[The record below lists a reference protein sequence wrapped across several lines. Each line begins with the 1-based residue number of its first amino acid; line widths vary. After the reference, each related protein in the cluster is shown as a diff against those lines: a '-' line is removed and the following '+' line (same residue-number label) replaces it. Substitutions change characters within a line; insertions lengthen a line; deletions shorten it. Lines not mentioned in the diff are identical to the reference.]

1 MMKTTI
7 FWDNDGV
14 LVDTEI
20 LYYRANRQVLRRLGV
35 ELTIDQFREFY
46 LKQAMGAWHLASGGE
61 LPETTIEGL
70 RAVRDRIYED
80 LLRKESQSLPGA
92 AEVLEALSGQL
103 CMGVVTSSR
112 RVHFD
117 LIHTRTGFNRFF
129 DVVVSGD
136 DVRRSKPDPESY
148 RRALELTRRDPVE
161 CVAIEDSE
169 RGLTAAKAAG
179 LECWVIPTPLTRDGD
194 FRSADRVLSSLAEVV
209 ALLGFR

>member
-20 LYYRANRQVLRRLGV
+20 LYYRANRQVLRWLGV

-194 FRSADRVLSSLAEVV
+194 FRSADRVISSLAEVV